1 MRYVA
6 EQAGN
11 LELHV
16 WAVDKPGGQQFL
28 EVEGERIALP
38 GSPFLL
44 HCAAGKANP
53 SGSSVQGF
61 TRIKEVEE
69 PRAGMKASGNGLRG
83 TLQPRRNREREAIC
97 SYDDSTDMFAGDA
110 LSVRPKIRDKLG
122 NPTAAPDGDLRIEL
136 SGPGGLKQE
145 LTPSIAVKS
154 GLTSYDVRYEPQTA
168 GPYQMAVYLAGSPIE
183 GSPVMFECVASLPD
197 VYKST
202 YTLPVD
208 ADGKSVERLY
218 ANTPYEIT
226 VRSVDR
232 CGNPLDHGGATVTG
246 RLQSANL
253 PAQQEPVLEV
263 IDCDDG
269 TYRVQIQLRAPCEL
283 KVLLSI
289 DKELHPRGGEMA
301 PFPLVFVAAEGS
313 GNARMKKA
321 AEHVKK
327 EMPEREKK
335 ERSAQE
341 LTQLAV
347 EEFAKGGRDR
357 AANREVATASRDEAS
372 RDGAEGAPGAADGA
386 EALEAGPDAAKMAA
400 RRFAAGFGAKSST
413 AAAVGAPVPAA
424 TSAGSSTPK
433 GGGGGGST
441 PKGGGGGSSTPKGG
455 GGGTPG
461 KGRRASSAG
470 VAGHRGSISA
480 AASAAPPAAA
490 AAPSVAAPAVA
501 APAVAAAAVAAAA
514 VATAATPPGTARKPS
529 FNVGKR

>member
-1 MRYVA
+1 
-6 EQAGN
+6 
-11 LELHV
+11 
-16 WAVDKPGGQQFL
+16 
-28 EVEGERIALP
+28 
-38 GSPFLL
+38 
-44 HCAAGKANP
+44 
-53 SGSSVQGF
+53 
-61 TRIKEVEE
+61 
-69 PRAGMKASGNGLRG
+69 
-83 TLQPRRNREREAIC
+83 
-97 SYDDSTDMFAGDA
+97 
-110 LSVRPKIRDKLG
+110 
-122 NPTAAPDGDLRIEL
+122 
-136 SGPGGLKQE
+136 
-145 LTPSIAVKS
+145 
-154 GLTSYDVRYEPQTA
+154 
-168 GPYQMAVYLAGSPIE
+168 MAVYLAGSPIE
-183 GSPVMFECVASLPD
+183 GSPVLFECVASLPD

-208 ADGKSVERLY
+208 SEGKSVERLY
-218 ANTPYEIT
+218 ANTPYEIV
-226 VRSVDR
+226 VRTVDR
-232 CGNPLDHGGATVTG
+232 CGNPLDHGGASVTG

-283 KVLLSI
+283 KVILSI
-289 DKELHPRGGEMA
+289 DKELHPRGGEIA

-321 AEHVKK
+321 AEQVKK

-341 LTQLAV
+341 LAQLAV

-386 EALEAGPDAAKMAA
+386 EALEGGPDAAKMAA

-441 PKGGGGGSSTPKGG
+441 PKGGGGGTPKGG
-455 GGGTPG
+455 GGGTPS

-490 AAPSVAAPAVA
+490 AAPSAAAPSVV
-501 APAVAAAAVAAAA
+501 APAVAAAAVAA
-514 VATAATPPGTARKPS
+514 AATPPGTARKPS
-529 FNVGKR
+529 FNVGK